1 MNSILFHYK
10 VIVTFTKLKKGLLV
24 TTLCAINTVCTTNS
38 SNVLKI
44 KMMSILLQKDYLA
57 AQNYPAM

>member
-1 MNSILFHYK
+1 M
-10 VIVTFTKLKKGLLV
+10 

-57 AQNYPAM
+57 TQNYPAMWTLILDVYKNY